1 LTAVAELIDRVL
13 KCDIDR
19 LDAVTK
25 QILETDHEWKTE
37 SAGPGLVNY
46 FEKVNAAAIF
56 LKRLGNYVAFGIY
69 REITAAPTVNIVSRD
84 RGLDVPVFHLFVTR
98 GAQPQTHNDSARRT
112 CKETC
117 KNLRQSY
124 SQLFTPLV
132 FPARTDNV
140 RAGMNKTVIEVQ
152 VRAVL
157 PTSGG
162 CAVFIGNNDK
172 VFIIYVD
179 QTVGS
184 AITMFMRDITKER
197 PLTHDLMAH
206 LMTALGAKVE
216 RVIINDLK
224 NATYYART
232 IIRAENE
239 LQQKKIIELDAR
251 PSDCI
256 AMATQQKAPIYVSQ
270 EVWDEVD
277 DMSDVLRKME
287 EEGLKPDPET
297 ESEE

>member
-1 LTAVAELIDRVL
+1 
-13 KCDIDR
+13 
-19 LDAVTK
+19 
-25 QILETDHEWKTE
+25 
-37 SAGPGLVNY
+37 
-46 FEKVNAAAIF
+46 
-56 LKRLGNYVAFGIY
+56 
-69 REITAAPTVNIVSRD
+69 
-84 RGLDVPVFHLFVTR
+84 
-98 GAQPQTHNDSARRT
+98 
-112 CKETC
+112 
-117 KNLRQSY
+117 
-124 SQLFTPLV
+124 
-132 FPARTDNV
+132 
-140 RAGMNKTVIEVQ
+140 MNKTVIEVQ

-184 AITMFMRDITKER
+184 AITMFMRQITKER
-197 PLTHDLMAH
+197 PLTHDLIGH

-224 NATYYART
+224 NATYYARV
-232 IIRAENE
+232 IIRVENE
-239 LQQKKIIELDAR
+239 LQQKKSSSSMGDRA
-251 PSDCI
+251 I
-256 AMATQQKAPIYVSQ
+256 ASRMATQQKAPIYVSQ
-270 EVWDEVD
+270 DVWDEVD